1 MQMKAAHCRANRDII
16 RKYAYYTNWLI
27 NEEKKMYNW
36 KAFLS
41 LYFAYPDPDSNC
53 HRFQFL
59 DIRLTSWFAK
69 NVAKYACKVSFW
81 FIFQISSTVQ
91 SYLEVT
97 TYKSFQCPEFPY
109 FSVCLGLYY
118 FEYTRRYGIKKLPI
132 GLAPI
137 GLPILLPPIG
147 FARSLCRLD
156 ISISRIWGSDGSCDR
171 QSQSGIVPPLIVKF
185 NYVVLL

>member
-1 MQMKAAHCRANRDII
+1 MKRTKCII
-16 RKYAYYTNWLI
+16 
-27 NEEKKMYNW
+27 EKH
-36 KAFLS
+36 FLVFI
-41 LYFAYPDPDSNC
+41 LRIRIRTVIDSN
-53 HRFQFL
+53 FL
-59 DIRLTSWFAK
+59 ICQKCREICMQSIILIYFS
-69 NVAKYACKVSFW
+69 NIKYSSVFFRGYNLQVIPMSIVS
-81 FIFQISSTVQ
+81 IFQ
-91 SYLEVT
+91 
-97 TYKSFQCPEFPY
+97 C
-109 FSVCLGLYY
+109 LYY

-147 FARSLCRLD
+147 FARSLCLLD

>member
-41 LYFAYPDPDSNC
+41 LYFAYPDSNC
-53 HRFQFL
+53 HRCREICMQSIILIYFSN
-59 DIRLTSWFAK
+59 I
-69 NVAKYACKVSFW
+69 KYSSVFFRGYNLQVIPMSIVS
-81 FIFQISSTVQ
+81 IFQ
-91 SYLEVT
+91 
-97 TYKSFQCPEFPY
+97 C
-109 FSVCLGLYY
+109 LYY

-185 NYVVLL
+185 KYAVLL

>member
-36 KAFLS
+36 KTFLS
-41 LYFAYPDPDSNC
+41 LYFPDPDSNC
-53 HRFQFL
+53 HRFQYL

-91 SYLEVT
+91 SFFRGYNLQVIPM
-97 TYKSFQCPEFPY
+97 SIVSIFQC
-109 FSVCLGLYY
+109 LYY

-147 FARSLCRLD
+147 FARSLCLLD
-156 ISISRIWGSDGSCDR
+156 ISISKIWGSDGSCDR
-171 QSQSGIVPPLIVKF
+171 QSQLGIFPPLIVKF
-185 NYVVLL
+185 KWVVLL